1 MYFYLDK
8 ELAKQNIARCLWKS
22 EHPATEEELNLVRKH
37 FNYNGEFLV
46 YEGDDIPY
54 PIKYNSLLDTIEQE
68 VAEEPVQAIS
78 EEDSVEE
85 KEIFGEEDGETYWYI
100 NKEKA
105 INKGLAENY
114 MTSDKPL
121 LNPQEYFG
129 TDNVLCYVGNELPY
143 YVTYLPEINS
153 VREATDFEKYKR
165 KQYELKENEVVL
177 ENKEEII
184 TIEDGQYVNEKE
196 EVITIPRLEE
206 AIKQEW
212 DKENHVWVDITTD
225 LDRVE
230 AQYREYEG
238 MDTVSVVEEMKLE
251 DEAMAEEFINML
263 IELRGLIYTL
273 KSQEIKSFKTK
284 MTLPEP
290 SEKLLNFKNKF
301 KLTK

>member
-22 EHPATEEELNLVRKH
+22 EHPATEKELEIIRKH
-37 FNYNGEFLV
+37 FNFSGEFLV

-54 PIKYNSLLDTIEQE
+54 PIKYNPLLDTIEQE
-68 VAEEPVQAIS
+68 VVEEPVQAIF
-78 EEDSVEE
+78 EENSVEE
-85 KEIFGEEDGETYWYI
+85 KEIFGKEDGKTYWYI

-129 TDNVLCYVGNELPY
+129 TDNVLQFVGNELPY
-143 YVTYLPEINS
+143 YVTYIEEQET

-177 ENKEEII
+177 ETKKEIV
-184 TIEDGQYVNEKE
+184 TIEDGQYVNENE

-206 AIKQEW
+206 VIKQEW
-212 DKENHVWVDITTD
+212 DKENHVWIDNTTD
-225 LDRVE
+225 LDI
-230 AQYREYEG
+230 
-238 MDTVSVVEEMKLE
+238 LE
-251 DEAMAEEFINML
+251 DTYHKYKALNTPLDFIDMEAEGVLTDYKTYMKEARVYLKRTRAGISLLAEIP
-263 IELRGLIYTL
+263 
-273 KSQEIKSFKTK
+273 K
-284 MTLPEP
+284 P
-290 SEKLLNFKNKF
+290 SEKLEEYFNNR
-301 KLTK
+301 